1 MGSLDE
7 SLAEMFFDAFRKS
20 FDERYS
26 FTAAGS
32 LSRWWSKS
40 SEDYT
45 VQLKSMPLKSMFH
58 GISLALVGLLVCFTT
73 GVQASSPQLS
83 IIVPRGIQRG
93 LEHELTFVG
102 DRLQDTEE
110 VLFYQPGVT
119 VTGIEVVD
127 AKNVKVKVQV
137 SADCLLGEHIAQ
149 LRTRSGISEFRS
161 FFVGA
166 LPAAAEAEPNGS
178 LEEAQA
184 IENNC
189 TVEGVVTNEDV
200 DLFKVTLGQGERLAV
215 EVEALRL
222 GTTLFD
228 PYIAI
233 LDSKRFELAAVD
245 DAPLVRQDGVLSI
258 VTPEAGDYY
267 VLVRES
273 SYGGNGNCR
282 YRMHIGSFPRPTAVY
297 PAGGQAGQTT
307 KVTLIGDAAGDVPLD
322 VVAPAE
328 VTEEFG
334 VYAEDEGG
342 IAPSS
347 VPFRVS
353 DFGNSL
359 EQEPNNDFATA
370 TAAELPNAFNGIISE
385 PGDIDCFRFSAK
397 KGQVF
402 DVECFARRARTGLDP
417 VVNLYYGDGRGIA
430 GNDDSRGPDS
440 YLRFTVPE
448 DGEYIIRVTD
458 HLQRGQPDFVYRLE
472 FLPLKPTLSL
482 AIPRIDRYS
491 QTRQT
496 IYVPRGNRYA
506 VLVNAS
512 RANFGGEI
520 TLEGNELPAGMSMDF
535 RPMAANLNS
544 MPVVFE
550 AAADA
555 EVGGKLM
562 KFTGRHVDPN
572 TGISGHFENNADFV
586 LGPPNNT
593 NYLTGHVEQL
603 AVAVIDEVPF
613 KLEIVQPQ
621 SPLVRNGSKN
631 LVVRVERQEGFN
643 QPVVVQFPFRSP
655 GIGAPSSI
663 TINGDQSEGVYTLN
677 ANGNAQLGDWPV
689 FVIGQSNHGGN
700 AYVSSQLATLTVA
713 EPLVTATSSRSSAE
727 QGQEVRVPVTFA
739 VDETLEGEATAELI
753 GLPPKATAEPLKVT
767 KDTTELAFLIKTEA
781 DVPVGKH
788 KTPFVRMTCIVNG
801 EPVVSSTGGFEL
813 QIDKP
818 LPMETAKPAAPMPM
832 PTPMPQATQPEP
844 PKEKPLTRLEKLRLE
859 AQKRKESSSEN

>member
-1 MGSLDE
+1 MRVPSNSNRL
-7 SLAEMFFDAFRKS
+7 FFLIALS
-20 FDERYS
+20 ILLCS
-26 FTAAGS
+26 TA
-32 LSRWWSKS
+32 
-40 SEDYT
+40 D
-45 VQLKSMPLKSMFH
+45 
-58 GISLALVGLLVCFTT
+58 LL
-73 GVQASSPQLS
+73 ASSPQLS
-83 IIVPRGIQRG
+83 IIMPRGIQRG
-93 LEHELTFVG
+93 VEHELTFVG
-102 DRLQDTEE
+102 NRLQDTEE
-110 VLFYQPGVT
+110 VLFYQEGVT
-119 VTGIEVVD
+119 AIGIEVVD
-127 AKNVKVKVQV
+127 DKNVKVKVQV
-137 SADCLLGEHIAQ
+137 SADCELGEHIAQ

-166 LPAAAEAEPNGS
+166 LPAVAEAEPNGA

-184 IENNC
+184 IENNV
-189 TVEGVVTNEDV
+189 TVTGIVTSEDV
-200 DLFKVTLGQGERLAV
+200 DLFKVAMGKGERLAV

-245 DAPLVRQDGVLSI
+245 DAPLVKQDGVLSI
-258 VTPEAGDYY
+258 VTPEAGDYF

-297 PAGGQAGQTT
+297 PAGGQVGQTT
-307 KVTLIGDAAGDVPLD
+307 KVTFVGDATGDAPFD
-322 VVAPAE
+322 VQAPSG
-328 VTEEFG
+328 VTDAFG

-342 IAPSS
+342 VSPSS
-347 VPFRVS
+347 IPFRVS
-353 DFGNSL
+353 EFGNSL
-359 EQEPNNDFATA
+359 EQEPNNDFANA
-370 TAAELPNAFNGIISE
+370 TTVELPNAFNGIISE
-385 PGDIDCFRFSAK
+385 PGDIDVFRFMAK

-417 VVNLYYGDGRGIA
+417 VVNIYYGDGRGIA

-440 YLRFTVPE
+440 YIRFTVPV
-448 DGEYIIRVTD
+448 DGEYLIRVTD
-458 HLQRGQPDFVYRLE
+458 HLQRGQPDYVYRLE
-472 FLPLKPTLSL
+472 FLPLKASLSL
-482 AIPRIDRYS
+482 SIPRIDRYS

-496 IYVPRGNRYA
+496 VYVPRGNRYA

-535 RPMAANLNS
+535 RPMAANLSS

-550 AAADA
+550 ATADA

-562 KFTGRHVDPN
+562 KFVGRHVDAK
-572 TGISGHFENNADFV
+572 TGITGHFQNNADFV

-613 KLEIVQPQ
+613 KLEIVQPA
-621 SPLVRNGSKN
+621 SPIVRNGSKS
-631 LVVRVERQEGFN
+631 LVVKVDRNEGFAEAI
-643 QPVVVQFPFRSP
+643 VVQFPFRSP

-677 ANGNAQLGDWPV
+677 ANANAQLGDWPV
-689 FVIGQSNHGGN
+689 YAIGRANHGGN

-727 QGQEVRVPVTFA
+727 QGQEVQVPVTFA

-753 GLPPKATAEPLKVT
+753 GLPPKAVAEPLKIT
-767 KDTTELAFLIKTEA
+767 KETTELSFLIKTEA

-788 KTPFVRMTCIVNG
+788 KTPFIRMTCIVNG

-818 LPMETAKPAAPMPM
+818 LPMETAKPAAPMPK
-832 PTPMPQATQPEP
+832 PEPQAAKPEA
-844 PKEKPLTRLEKLRLE
+844 PKAKPLTRLEKLRLE
-859 AQKRKESSSEN
+859 AQRRKEAGEGN